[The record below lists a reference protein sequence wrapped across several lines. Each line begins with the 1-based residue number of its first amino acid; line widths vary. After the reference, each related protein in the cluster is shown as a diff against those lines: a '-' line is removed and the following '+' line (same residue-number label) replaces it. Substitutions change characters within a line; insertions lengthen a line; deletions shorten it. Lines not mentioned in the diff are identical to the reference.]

1 MNTALRHEYCTI
13 CSRDVTG
20 ADFENS
26 LYAFGQSEKERVSSM
41 YSNYFIY
48 RIDEECVKSLGMLER
63 FLGTYEIPK
72 PEFEIPIFTF

>member
-1 MNTALRHEYCTI
+1 
-13 CSRDVTG
+13 
-20 ADFENS
+20 
-26 LYAFGQSEKERVSSM
+26 M
-41 YSNYFIY
+41 YNNFID